1 MLILAFDTTSEAGGV
16 GVFRDH
22 ECLAQI
28 ANDGPANCYSV
39 SLFSMVDRAFAE
51 ARARH
56 GVPERG
62 LADMQLI
69 AVTSGP
75 GSFTG
80 IRIGLAA
87 ALGWAKAFDLPVR
100 AVSVLKALVD
110 AARIQTEWAVP
121 ILDARRGEIFVGI
134 VQKATQT
141 RDGCHEPPLQKEHGW
156 ILRPAELAPF
166 LSRRLPQ
173 GAGTTCVVREH
184 DRTALALR
192 ETLSS
197 AFQWQAVAGTL
208 VEAVARLGLQDY
220 RTGKPQPA
228 GSLDAYY
235 IRRPDA
241 KLPTSNT
248 NRNSELEFQAAMHIR
263 KAQEDDLEAIMR
275 IQGKAP
281 KAAQWTVADYANLIS
296 DPLGLVLIAEL
307 ASTSP
312 PTLAGFAAFHYVM
325 DEAELRNMAVDP
337 AHQRQGVGRELVAEG
352 RRRLLELA
360 VRRIFLEVRA
370 SNSVAQRL
378 YFSAGFRLRSRR
390 RDYYRDPPE
399 DALILALELT
409 PAREASAPNRNP

>member
-28 ANDGPANCYSV
+28 ANDGPANHYAV
-39 SLFSMVDRAFAE
+39 SLFSMVDRAFEE

-62 LADMQLI
+62 LADIQLI

-80 IRIGLAA
+80 IRVGLAA
-87 ALGWAKAFDLPVR
+87 ALGWAKAFGLPVR
-100 AVSVLKALVD
+100 AVSVLEALVD

-134 VQKATQT
+134 FQRDTQT
-141 RDGCHEPPLQKEHGW
+141 QDGFLKPPHGPPLKEDQGW

-166 LSRRLPQ
+166 LSRRLSQ
-173 GAGTTCVVREH
+173 VVGITCVFREH

-197 AFQWQAVAGTL
+197 PFQWQAVAGTL
-208 VEAVARLGLQDY
+208 VAAVARLGLQDY
-220 RTGKPQPA
+220 QSGRPQAA

-241 KLPTSNT
+241 ELLTSDT
-248 NRNSELEFQAAMHIR
+248 DRNSKLE
-263 KAQEDDLEAIMR
+263 
-275 IQGKAP
+275 
-281 KAAQWTVADYANLIS
+281 T
-296 DPLGLVLIAEL
+296 
-307 ASTSP
+307 
-312 PTLAGFAAFHYVM
+312 
-325 DEAELRNMAVDP
+325 RNSKT
-337 AHQRQGVGRELVAEG
+337 E
-352 RRRLLELA
+352 
-360 VRRIFLEVRA
+360 
-370 SNSVAQRL
+370 
-378 YFSAGFRLRSRR
+378 
-390 RDYYRDPPE
+390 
-399 DALILALELT
+399 T
-409 PAREASAPNRNP
+409 